1 MNLFVQQLINGV
13 SLGALYALFAIGF
26 GLIFANM
33 GILNVA
39 HGTFAT
45 WGVIAAYEL
54 LRLAD
59 LPFVVAVLAAV
70 LAAGAVG
77 LLAELFAF
85 RPLRAKNAG
94 LLGSIIVAIGVW
106 IILLNLAEV
115 VLGPDAV
122 ALPEGTF
129 PGRALDVAGFQVPPI
144 SLVNVLAL
152 ALVSVGLALF
162 LGRTRF
168 GAAIRAVG
176 FRPESAAIV
185 GVNSRLVLA
194 VTAAIAAA
202 IAGLAGILTAV
213 ATNNVS
219 FTVGEGLLLKGFA
232 AVVIGGFGNLRGAV
246 LGGLAIGV
254 IEIMTI
260 QYLSSTFR
268 EAIVFGLLLLFL
280 LVRPQGIFGEVQVSR
295 A

>member
-1 MNLFVQQLINGV
+1 MNLFLQQLVNGV
-13 SLGALYALFAIGF
+13 SMGALYALFAIGF

-45 WGVIAAYEL
+45 WGVIAAYEVAIHA
-54 LRLAD
+54 R
-59 LPFVVAVLAAV
+59 LPFVVLVLAAV
-70 LAAGAVG
+70 LAAGAIGV
-77 LLAELFAF
+77 LAEFFAF
-85 RPLRAKNAG
+85 RPLREKNAG
-94 LLGSIIVAIGVW
+94 LLGSIIVAVGVW

-122 ALPEGTF
+122 ALPDGVF
-129 PGRALDVAGFQVPPI
+129 PAKAIEVAGLRVPPI
-144 SLVNVLAL
+144 YVLNVLTL
-152 ALVSVGLALF
+152 AAVAIGLGAF
-162 LGRTRF
+162 LRRTRF

-176 FRPESAAIV
+176 FKPESATIV
-185 GVNSRLVLA
+185 GVNARLMLG

-202 IAGLAGILTAV
+202 IAGLAGILTA
-213 ATNNVS
+213 ATTNNVS
-219 FTVGEGLLLKGFA
+219 FNVGEGLLLKGFA

-246 LGGLAIGV
+246 LGGLAIGI

-280 LVRPQGIFGEVQVSR
+280 VVRPQGIFGELKVSR